1 MILFEEYTVSL
12 NLDEE
17 LDCAVQFDFG
27 YQGNERGGDND
38 KDNSSSNLSFDL
50 ILREKIER
58 LDHIPPSV
66 FPPSFFP
73 SPGNPFASNRG
84 QREEDNSIKM
94 KTLL

>member
-1 MILFEEYTVSL
+1 MILFEEYT
-12 NLDEE
+12 
-17 LDCAVQFDFG
+17 VQFDFG

-50 ILREKIER
+50 ILREKIEG

-66 FPPSFFP
+66 FPPSFLP